1 MLYLTG
7 PRASFTDA
15 VDARERAIW
24 IKEMDLA
31 GAVAFITDS
40 DDFEK
45 KCGCKKFPL
54 LKAVNRVF
62 GRYHHKAEHKNCSLF
77 YEPNA
82 STSPTSVHLF
92 LLMSSLISVLFVF

>member
-1 MLYLTG
+1 MLYFTG

-45 KCGCKKFPL
+45 KCGCEKFPL

-62 GRYHHKAEHKNCSLF
+62 GRYYSEAENKNCLATLTFSQ
-77 YEPNA
+77 
-82 STSPTSVHLF
+82 VK
-92 LLMSSLISVLFVF
+92 